1 MALQVLSP
9 MYEGGAS
16 EAVTMAPRR
25 TYGKHEALH
34 LVVIENGK
42 PKAKQFLQFV
52 AEEVQ
57 KRLPVATIEMFSKPG
72 GAGRPID
79 GDTAKMFAARAHLII
94 SGIGD

>member
-1 MALQVLSP
+1 MVIDVLSP

-16 EAVTMAPRR
+16 EAVTMATRR
-25 TYGKHEALH
+25 AYGKDDALH

-79 GDTAKMFAARAHLII
+79 ADTAKMFAARAHLII

>member
-1 MALQVLSP
+1 MSVDVLSP

-16 EAVTMAPRR
+16 EAVAMAPRR
-25 TYGKHEALH
+25 TYAKDEALH

-42 PKAKQFLQFV
+42 PKAKQFLRFV

-57 KRLPVATIEMFSKPG
+57 RRLPVATIEMFSKPG

-79 GDTAKMFAARAHLII
+79 ADTAKMFAARAHLII